1 MRRRMVVFLGHVP
14 PAPSTLAAIA
24 LTSSLALGFPP
35 AQRPGPTP
43 TGDASIEV
51 DKQRLERIENL
62 SESLAN
68 DLLKL
73 SVATRDRNGDEIARH
88 FSPRLVATPLPT
100 VPAPLESRATWITE
114 HGWRRTGT
122 GEVTRGGDLVEM
134 SREVLLARLG
144 ELLDHFSS
152 VEDARFKVKEANFE
166 LPVESGTHHSDGA
179 NVAAGQGGGS
189 DHATVVG
196 TAHIKM
202 FVIGRDAEGRREW
215 LTSWMQ
221 VEAEGT
227 LRAPSADT
235 TARGSTVGGV
245 AGSGTSAALTPGGAE
260 DPVQQWQIRRLH
272 LESLESMVAE
282 RDLFVEVAQPAHVDE
297 HFPDFGT
304 PPNDAVIAHGGAA
317 GDVNHDGLLDLV
329 VTGVSGAHLYLNDGE
344 GGFVDASEQS
354 LLSLVPRA
362 TGALLLDGDNDGDLD
377 LFLAAVGQQK
387 YLENRLVPDGLVQYF
402 DVSIEAGVALD
413 AVGFSAAATDVN
425 GDGLPDVYVASY
437 NRYGVVMPDSWHG
450 ASNGT
455 PNLLFIN
462 QGGGRFREAG
472 LQWGVRDGRWS
483 YAATFA
489 DVDRDGDQDLYVAN
503 DFGSNALYLNERTH
517 FREAASDHGVVDPG
531 NGMGAAFGDY
541 DNDGD
546 LDLHVTNM
554 SSTAGNRILA
564 RLIPEADRESSV
576 LKKLAAGNS
585 LFENLGDGHYRDVTQ
600 EVGGLSGG
608 WAWGGGFIDLDNNG
622 WEDLYTPNG
631 FVSGKS
637 MNDT

>member
-1 MRRRMVVFLGHVP
+1 MVASLLVALGS
-14 PAPSTLAAIA
+14 AM
-24 LTSSLALGFPP
+24 SLALGASAPP
-35 AQRPGPTP
+35 SEPMLQGSSIVDLDDQRM
-43 TGDASIEV
+43 
-51 DKQRLERIENL
+51 ERIEDL

-68 DLLKL
+68 DLLRL

-88 FSPRLVATPLPT
+88 FAPDLIATPLPT
-100 VPAPLESRATWITE
+100 VAASLEPRAAWIAE
-114 HGWRRTGT
+114 HGWRRAGDGPIPMADPA
-122 GEVTRGGDLVEM
+122 GEDMIELPRAE
-134 SREVLLARLG
+134 LLARFG
-144 ELLDHFSS
+144 ELLDHFNSI
-152 VEDARFKVKEANFE
+152 EDARFKVKEADFE
-166 LPVESGTHHSDGA
+166 LPPQVG
-179 NVAAGQGGGS
+179 AAGSTGAASMAVQRGDGG
-189 DHATVVG
+189 HATVVG
-196 TAHIKM
+196 TAHIKL
-202 FVIGRDAEGRREW
+202 FIIGRDPMGRREW
-215 LTSWMQ
+215 LNSWLQ
-221 VEAEGT
+221 VEVEGT
-227 LRAPSADT
+227 LRAAPAGSAT
-235 TARGSTVGGV
+235 VGSTVEGATRSGVSAGG
-245 AGSGTSAALTPGGAE
+245 APGGAE
-260 DPVQQWQIRRLH
+260 DPVQLWQIRRLQ

-304 PPNDAVIAHGGAA
+304 APNDAVIAHGGAA
-317 GDVNHDGLLDLV
+317 GDVNGDGLLDLV

-344 GGFVDASEQS
+344 GGFVDASEES

-362 TGALLLDGDNDGDLD
+362 TGALMLDGDNDGDLD

-387 YLENRLVPDGLVQYF
+387 YLENRLVPDGHLQYF

-413 AVGFSAAATDVN
+413 AIGFSAAAADVN
-425 GDGLPDVYVASY
+425 SDGLPDVYVASY
-437 NRYGVVMPDSWHG
+437 NRYGLVMPDSWHG

-462 QGGGRFREAG
+462 QGGGQFRESG
-472 LQWGVRDGRWS
+472 QRWGVRDGRWS

-503 DFGSNALYLNERTH
+503 DFGSNALYLNEGSR
-517 FREAASDHGVVDPG
+517 FREAAADHGVVDPG

-564 RLIPEADRESSV
+564 RLMPEADRESSV

-585 LFENLGDGHYRDVTQ
+585 LFENIGDGHYRDVSQ

-608 WAWGGGFIDLDNNG
+608 WAWGGGFIDIDNNG